1 MSRPSRLVRNPAVAD
16 TEVDG
21 DIFLVEPQTQDVIRL
36 NKIAS
41 ALWRYLARPR
51 QHDDIVA
58 VFAAAFPQVRR
69 ARLSRDLATAI
80 TDLRR
85 RGLIVA
91 VS

>member
-16 TEVDG
+16 VEVEG
-21 DIFLVEPQTQDVIRL
+21 DIFLVEPRTQDVVRL

-51 QHDDIVA
+51 ERDDIVA

-69 ARLSRDLATAI
+69 ARLARDLAKGIA
-80 TDLRR
+80 DLRR
-85 RGLIVA
+85 RGLIVP